1 VHLFVESGLSSL
13 ALTLARL
20 RPSRLDSLT
29 VVALLLA
36 AAVLLPIAVLGLSWL
51 GDESEVWRHLADTV
65 LASLLGN
72 TLLLLVGVGA
82 GVLVLGVSL
91 AWLTAT
97 TEFPG
102 RKFFDWAL
110 LLPLA
115 VPAYV
120 LAFVALDLLDYAGP
134 VQTALR
140 GWLPAFRGVS
150 ARQPVVVIIT
160 LSLVFYPY
168 VYMLARV
175 AFLAQGRALMEQA
188 RILGLSPLAA
198 FWRVALPMA
207 RPAIAAGLALAL
219 METLADFGAV
229 SVFNYDTFT
238 TAIYKSWYG
247 FYNLNAAA
255 QLASLLLLFV
265 LVSLF
270 VERAGRGRARYEQ
283 QTARRLKRV
292 VPGPLKRWLL
302 FSYAAAVFLIA
313 FAIPLGRLL
322 FWVIHTGARDFDP
335 RYWGLVSHTLLLGA
349 GAALVTVLVAIF
361 LGYVKRTRN
370 HWLTSAA
377 VRGATIGYAMPGSV
391 LAVGIMLS
399 FAAIDRWLDAQLGNG
414 SIMVGGLF
422 ALVLAYAVR
431 FLAVAYGPLEA
442 AFERIRPRLLEA
454 ARTLGATPAEIVRRV
469 WLPLLT
475 PGVLSAL
482 LLVLIDVMKEMPA
495 TLLLRPFGWDTLAV
509 RIFEMTSEG
518 EWSRAA
524 LPALTLVIVGLL
536 PVYLLMKRTR

>member
-1 VHLFVESGLSSL
+1 MS
-13 ALTLARL
+13 ALTLSLPR
-20 RPSRLDSLT
+20 RVIPRLDPLT
-29 VVALLLA
+29 LVALLLA
-36 AAVLLPIAVLGLSWL
+36 VAVLFPVAVLGLSWL

-65 LASLLGN
+65 LVSLLGN
-72 TLLLLVGVGA
+72 TLLLVLGVGA

-91 AWLTAT
+91 AWITAT
-97 TEFPG
+97 LEFPG
-102 RKFFDWAL
+102 RRFFDWAL

-134 VQTALR
+134 VQSALR
-140 GWLPAFRGVS
+140 GWLPFFDGVS
-150 ARQPVVVIIT
+150 ARQPVMVILT

-175 AFLAQGRALMEQA
+175 AFLAQGRTLMEQA

-229 SVFNYDTFT
+229 SVFNFDTFT

-265 LVSLF
+265 LVSLL

-283 QTARRLKRV
+283 QAARRLKRAS
-292 VPGPLKRWLL
+292 LRRSKQWLL
-302 FSYAAAVFLIA
+302 SLYAAAVFLLA
-313 FAIPLGRLL
+313 FAIPVSRLL
-322 FWVIHTGARDFDP
+322 YWVVNTGARDFDS
-335 RYWGLVSHTLLLGA
+335 RYWGLVGHTLTLGA
-349 GAALVTVLVAIF
+349 GAALVTVLVAVF

-377 VRGATIGYAMPGSV
+377 VRGATVGYAMPGSV

-399 FAAIDRWLDAQLGNG
+399 FAAIDRWLDTRFDSGAVL
-414 SIMVGGLF
+414 IGGLF

-431 FLAVAYGPLEA
+431 FLAVAYGPIEA

-454 ARTLGATPAEIVRRV
+454 ARTLGATPSETVRRV

-509 RIFEMTSEG
+509 RVFEMTSEG

>member
-1 VHLFVESGLSSL
+1 MSVLTWSSSPL
-13 ALTLARL
+13 KLP
-20 RPSRLDSLT
+20 RPDPLIAIA
-29 VVALLLA
+29 VLLA
-36 AAVLLPIAVLGLSWL
+36 AAVLLPIAVLSLSWL

-65 LASLLGN
+65 LLSLLAN
-72 TLLLLVGVGA
+72 TLLLVVGVGI
-82 GVLVLGVSL
+82 GVLLLGVSL
-91 AWLTAT
+91 AWMTAT
-97 TEFPG
+97 MEFPG
-102 RKFFDWAL
+102 RRFFDWAL

-120 LAFVALDLLDYAGP
+120 LAFVALDLLDFSGP
-134 VQTALR
+134 VQSALR
-140 GWLPAFRGVS
+140 DWFDGFRGTS
-150 ARQPVVVIIT
+150 ARKPTLVIIT
-160 LSLVFYPY
+160 LSLVLYPY

-175 AFLAQGRALMEQA
+175 AFRAQGRTLMEQA
-188 RILGLSPLAA
+188 RILGLSPVAA

-229 SVFNYDTFT
+229 SVFNFDTFT

-283 QTARRLKRV
+283 QSARKLKRV
-292 VPGPLKRWLL
+292 RPGFWRRWLL
-302 FSYAAAVFLIA
+302 CGYASAIFLFA
-313 FAIPLGRLL
+313 FAIPVGRLL
-322 FWVIHTGARDFDP
+322 FWVLGAGARDFDA
-335 RYWGLVSHTLLLGA
+335 RYWGLVWHTLLLGA
-349 GAALVTVLVAIF
+349 GAAVVTVATAIF
-361 LGYVKRTRN
+361 LGYVRRTRG
-370 HWLTSAA
+370 HWLSALA
-377 VRGATIGYAMPGSV
+377 VRGATVGYAMPGSV

-399 FAAIDRWLDAQLGNG
+399 FAAIDRWLNLQFGTGAVM
-414 SIMVGGLF
+414 IGGLF
-422 ALVLAYAVR
+422 ALILAYAVR
-431 FLAVAYGPLEA
+431 FLAVAYGPVEA
-442 AFERIRPRLLEA
+442 AFERIRPRILEA
-454 ARTLGATPAEIVRRV
+454 ARTLGATPAETVRRV

-524 LPALTLVIVGLL
+524 LPALTLVLVGLL

>member
-1 VHLFVESGLSSL
+1 MAV
-13 ALTLARL
+13 LTLSPRRL
-20 RPSRLDSLT
+20 AIPRFDPLT
-29 VVALLLA
+29 LLALLLA
-36 AAVLLPIAVLGLSWL
+36 TAVLLPIAVLGLSWL

-65 LASLLGN
+65 LMSLLGN
-72 TLLLLVGVGA
+72 TVLLLFGVGI
-82 GVLVLGVSL
+82 GVLALGISL
-91 AWLTAT
+91 AWITAT
-97 TEFPG
+97 VEFPG
-102 RKFFDWAL
+102 RRFFDWAL

-134 VQTALR
+134 VQSALR
-140 GWLPAFRGVS
+140 DWLPFFSGVS
-150 ARQPVVVIIT
+150 ARQPVMVIIT

-175 AFLAQGRALMEQA
+175 AFRAQGRTLMEQA

-229 SVFNYDTFT
+229 SVFNFDTFT

-283 QTARRLKRV
+283 QSARRLTRAN
-292 VPGPLKRWLL
+292 PAGLKKWLL
-302 FSYAAAVFLIA
+302 FLYAAVA
-313 FAIPLGRLL
+313 RLL
-322 FWVIHTGARDFDP
+322 YWVINTGARDFDP
-335 RYWGLVSHTLLLGA
+335 RYWGLVGHTLMLGA
-349 GAALVTVLVAIF
+349 GAALVTVLVAVF

-377 VRGATIGYAMPGSV
+377 VRGATVGYAMPGSV

-399 FAAIDRWLDAQLGNG
+399 FAAIDRWLDARLDSGAVL
-414 SIMVGGLF
+414 IGGLF

-431 FLAVAYGPLEA
+431 FLAVAYGPIEA

-454 ARTLGATPAEIVRRV
+454 ARTLGATPQETVRRV

-524 LPALTLVIVGLL
+524 LPALTLVVVGLL

>member
-1 VHLFVESGLSSL
+1 MGVLTIPALSF
-13 ALTLARL
+13 RL
-20 RPSRLDSLT
+20 RRPDPLT
-29 VVALLLA
+29 WVAIAIAL
-36 AAVLLPIAVLGLSWL
+36 AVLLPIAVLGLSWL

-65 LASLLGN
+65 LASLIGN

-82 GVLVLGVSL
+82 GVLLLGVSL
-91 AWLTAT
+91 AWMTAT
-97 TEFPG
+97 VDFPG
-102 RKFFDWAL
+102 RRFFDWAL

-115 VPAYV
+115 MPAYV

-134 VQTALR
+134 VQSFLR
-140 GWLPAFRGVS
+140 DVIPGYGGGS
-150 ARQPVVVIIT
+150 ARKPALVIIT
-160 LSLVFYPY
+160 LSLVLYPY
-168 VYMLARV
+168 VYLLSRM
-175 AFLAQGRALMEQA
+175 AFLAQGRTLMEQG
-188 RILGLSPLAA
+188 RILGLSPTVA
-198 FWRVALPMA
+198 FWRVAIPMA

-229 SVFNYDTFT
+229 SVFNFDTFT

-270 VERAGRGRARYEQ
+270 FERAGRGRARYEQ
-283 QTARRLKRV
+283 QTARTLKRIR
-292 VPGPLKRWLL
+292 PGRMAGIAL
-302 FSYAAAVFLIA
+302 FIYAAMVFSLA

-322 FWVIHTGARDFDP
+322 FWVIETGARDLDA
-335 RYWGLVSHTLLLGA
+335 RYWALVWHTLLLGV
-349 GAALVTVLVAIF
+349 GAALVTVTIALF
-361 LGYVKRTRN
+361 LAYVKRTRN

-377 VRGATIGYAMPGSV
+377 VRGATVGYAMPGSV

-399 FAAIDRWLDAQLGNG
+399 FAAIDRWLSDQLGVATMM
-414 SIMVGGLF
+414 IGGLL
-422 ALVLAYAVR
+422 ALILAYAVR
-431 FLAVAYGPLEA
+431 FLAVAYGPVEA
-442 AFERIRPRLLEA
+442 AFERIRPRILEA
-454 ARTLGATPAEIVRRV
+454 ARTLGATPTETVRRV

-524 LPALTLVIVGLL
+524 LPALTLVLVGLL
-536 PVYLLMKRTR
+536 PVYLLMKRAR

>member
-1 VHLFVESGLSSL
+1 VSELILSRSPIIWKRPDP
-13 ALTLARL
+13 LTL
-20 RPSRLDSLT
+20 
-29 VVALLLA
+29 VAWLLA
-36 AAVLLPIAVLGLSWL
+36 AAVLMPIAVLGLSWL
-51 GDESEVWRHLADTV
+51 GDESTVWRHLADTV
-65 LASLLGN
+65 LASLLLN
-72 TLLLLVGVGA
+72 TLTLVVGVGA
-82 GVLVLGVSL
+82 GVLLLGVSL
-91 AWLTAT
+91 AWITSTL
-97 TEFPG
+97 EFPG
-102 RKFFDWAL
+102 RRFFDWAL

-120 LAFVALDLLDYAGP
+120 LAFVALDLLDFAGP
-134 VQTALR
+134 VQSALR
-140 GWLPAFRGVS
+140 DWIPAFTGTS
-150 ARQPVVVIIT
+150 ARKPALVIVT
-160 LSLVFYPY
+160 LSLVLYPY

-175 AFLAQGRALMEQA
+175 AFLAQGRTLMEQA

-229 SVFNYDTFT
+229 SVFNFDTFT

-265 LVSLF
+265 LISLF
-270 VERAGRGRARYEQ
+270 VERVGRGRARYEQ

-292 VPGPLKRWLL
+292 RPGIAKQWLL
-302 FSYAAAVFLIA
+302 FGYASLIFLLA
-313 FAIPLGRLL
+313 FAIPVGRLL
-322 FWVIHTGARDFDP
+322 YWVVETGARDLDS
-335 RYWGLVSHTLLLGA
+335 RYWSLVWHTLLLGG
-349 GAALVTVLVAIF
+349 GAALVTVTVAIF

-370 HWLTSAA
+370 NVLTAVA

-399 FAAIDRWLDAQLGNG
+399 FAAIDRWLDSRLGTG
-414 SIMVGGLF
+414 TVMIGGLF
-422 ALVLAYAVR
+422 ALILAYAVR
-431 FLAVAYGPLEA
+431 FLAVAYGPVEA
-442 AFERIRPRLLEA
+442 AFERIRPRVLEA
-454 ARTLGATPAEIVRRV
+454 ARTLGATPAETVRRV

-475 PGVLSAL
+475 PGVFSAL

-518 EWSRAA
+518 EWARAA
-524 LPALTLVIVGLL
+524 LPSLTLVIVGLL
-536 PVYLLMKRTR
+536 PVYLLMKRAR

>member
-1 VHLFVESGLSSL
+1 MSVLTWSSPQL
-13 ALTLARL
+13 KFP
-20 RPSRLDSLT
+20 RPDPLI
-29 VVALLLA
+29 VIAVLLA

-65 LASLLGN
+65 LLSLLGN
-72 TLLLLVGVGA
+72 TLLLVVGVGV
-82 GVLVLGVSL
+82 GVLLLGVSL
-91 AWLTAT
+91 AWMTAT
-97 TEFPG
+97 LEFPG
-102 RKFFDWAL
+102 RRFFDWAL

-120 LAFVALDLLDYAGP
+120 LAFVALDLLDFAGP
-134 VQTALR
+134 VQSLLR
-140 GWLPAFRGVS
+140 DWFEGFRGTS
-150 ARQPVVVIIT
+150 ARKPALVIVT
-160 LSLVFYPY
+160 LSLVLYPY

-175 AFLAQGRALMEQA
+175 AFRAQGRTLMEQA
-188 RILGLSPLAA
+188 RILGLSPTAA

-229 SVFNYDTFT
+229 SVFNFDTFT

-270 VERAGRGRARYEQ
+270 IERAGRGRARYEQ
-283 QTARRLKRV
+283 SGARRLNRV
-292 VPGPLKRWLL
+292 RPRFWRRWLL
-302 FSYAAAVFLIA
+302 SAYAAAIFLFA
-313 FAIPLGRLL
+313 FAIPVGRLL
-322 FWVIHTGARDFDP
+322 FWVIDTGARDFDP
-335 RYWGLVSHTLLLGA
+335 RYWGLVWHTLLLGG
-349 GAALVTVLVAIF
+349 GAAIVTVTTAIF
-361 LGYVKRTRN
+361 LGYVRRTRQ
-370 HWLTSAA
+370 HWLSALA
-377 VRGATIGYAMPGSV
+377 VRGATVGYAMPGSV

-399 FAAIDRWLDAQLGNG
+399 FAAIDRWMNLQFGTGAVM
-414 SIMVGGLF
+414 IGGLF
-422 ALVLAYAVR
+422 ALILAYAVR
-431 FLAVAYGPLEA
+431 FLAVAYGPVEA
-442 AFERIRPRLLEA
+442 AFERIRPRILEA
-454 ARTLGATPAEIVRRV
+454 ARTLGATPAETVRRV

-536 PVYLLMKRTR
+536 PVYLLMRRTR

>member
-1 VHLFVESGLSSL
+1 VP
-13 ALTLARL
+13 ALTLSPVTRL
-20 RPSRLDSLT
+20 LPRLDWLT
-29 VVALLLA
+29 ISALLLA
-36 AAVLLPIAVLGLSWL
+36 VAVLLPIAVLGLSWL

-65 LASLLGN
+65 LASLIGN
-72 TLLLLVGVGA
+72 TLLLVVGVGA
-82 GVLVLGVSL
+82 GVLLLGVSL
-91 AWLTAT
+91 AWMTAT
-97 TEFPG
+97 MEFPG
-102 RKFFDWAL
+102 RRFFDWAL

-134 VQTALR
+134 VQSALR
-140 GWLPAFRGVS
+140 DWIPSYTGTS
-150 ARQPVVVIIT
+150 ARKPALVIIT
-160 LSLVFYPY
+160 LSLVLYPY

-229 SVFNYDTFT
+229 SVFNFDTFT

-270 VERAGRGRARYEQ
+270 VERAGRGRARFEQ
-283 QTARRLKRV
+283 QGARKLNRV
-292 VPGPLKRWLL
+292 RPRWWGRWLL
-302 FSYAAAVFLIA
+302 FGYASVVFLIA

-322 FWVIHTGARDFDP
+322 FWVIDTGARDLDA
-335 RYWGLVSHTLLLGA
+335 RYWSLVWHTLLLGC
-349 GAALVTVLVAIF
+349 GAALVTVVVAIF
-361 LGYVKRTRN
+361 LGYVKRTRG
-370 HWLTSAA
+370 HWLTDIA
-377 VRGATIGYAMPGSV
+377 VRGATVGYAMPGSV

-399 FAAIDRWLDAQLGNG
+399 FAAIDRWLDTQFGIG
-414 SIMVGGLF
+414 TVMIGGLF

-431 FLAVAYGPLEA
+431 FLAVAYGPVEA
-442 AFERIRPRLLEA
+442 AFEQIRPRVLEA
-454 ARTLGATPAEIVRRV
+454 ARTLGASPAETVRRV

-475 PGVLSAL
+475 PGVFSAL

-518 EWSRAA
+518 EWARAA
-524 LPALTLVIVGLL
+524 LPSLTLVLVGLL
-536 PVYLLMKRTR
+536 PVYLLMKRAR